1 MKTVKY
7 IGLIAALMLLIIAG
21 FIGYQYGKAQ
31 VKTTIV
37 EKKIK
42 ITQKQIDSLTATIKP
57 TENKI
62 VRYKE
67 KRAELQNKEVEITYP
82 KDDCKEIVENLKQQ
96 LSNCDSVTIYQD
108 KIIYVD
114 REIIKKQDVII
125 DLKELPKQKR
135 FGIGVQVGYGLTEK
149 QLSPYIGVGV
159 SYNILRF

>member
-1 MKTVKY
+1 MKSGKY
-7 IGLIAALMLLIIAG
+7 IGLIVVLLFIAVIG

-31 VKTTIV
+31 VKTAIV
-37 EKKIK
+37 EKRVK
-42 ITQKQIDSLTATIKP
+42 ITQKQIDSLKSTIKP
-57 TENKI
+57 IENK
-62 VRYKE
+62 VSKLKK
-67 KRAELQNKEVEITYP
+67 KRAELQKKEVEITYP
-82 KDDCKEIVENLKQQ
+82 KEECKEIVENLKEQ